1 MITTSSFSHF
11 DNVLKIKQFKI
22 KQIEVFICVYV
33 MSPAGTK
40 KKKQM

>member
-40 KKKQM
+40 KNQM